1 MLENINVFVVVV
13 TYNGKYW
20 YDRCFPSL
28 LSSEVPVQIIVIDNA
43 SADDTV
49 KFIKDKYPEII
60 LFESDKNL
68 GFGKAN
74 NIGIKYALDHNAD
87 FVFLLNQDA
96 WIEVNTLEELIRVS
110 ILNPEYGILSPVHL
124 NAEKTEIEQ
133 GMLVTLALPI
143 HTPSEII
150 SDFYLGL
157 KKDVYDTDY
166 VLAAAWLLPRKT
178 LKTIGGF
185 DPIFF
190 HYGEDDNY
198 LSRVIYHG
206 LKVGIVPK
214 VTICHDARRPIF
226 KRGRNQTVTFDKW
239 LLQRSTDLRYPD
251 NHIDVMI
258 KEYCKQA
265 IVKFITFKRK
275 TFLENYRNMMFLL
288 RNKKSIL
295 ESRNR
300 NKQKGTTWI

>member
-110 ILNPEYGILSPVHL
+110 ILNPEYGILSPIHL

-133 GMLVTLALPI
+133 
-143 HTPSEII
+143 
-150 SDFYLGL
+150 
-157 KKDVYDTDY
+157 
-166 VLAAAWLLPRKT
+166 
-178 LKTIGGF
+178 
-185 DPIFF
+185 
-190 HYGEDDNY
+190 
-198 LSRVIYHG
+198 
-206 LKVGIVPK
+206 
-214 VTICHDARRPIF
+214 
-226 KRGRNQTVTFDKW
+226 
-239 LLQRSTDLRYPD
+239 
-251 NHIDVMI
+251 
-258 KEYCKQA
+258 
-265 IVKFITFKRK
+265 
-275 TFLENYRNMMFLL
+275 
-288 RNKKSIL
+288 
-295 ESRNR
+295 
-300 NKQKGTTWI
+300 